1 MVFAYYPTCRHICIY
16 YILFFY
22 HKPNLQPILTSTSNP
37 VHKVVL
43 LRCGLCHQALLRKR
57 LTGATSLGS
66 DIAETLT
73 KTWQVMF
80 FHIDDIHSHMAMGE
94 NPGKFSQN
102 RWDLLMF
109 IPPKYGGILPR
120 PISKWV
126 KMTEFWSNLARS
138 KCESVEINTG
148 SRIAHKFKKDPKIIK
163 DQTSLSPIKS

>member
-16 YILFFY
+16 YIVFFY
-22 HKPNLQPILTSTSNP
+22 HKPSLQPILTSTSNP

-94 NPGKFSQN
+94 NPGNSPKIAEICWCSSPQNMVGFYPAPSQN
-102 RWDLLMF
+102 E
-109 IPPKYGGILPR
+109 
-120 PISKWV
+120 SKWLSSDPTWPGPSV
-126 KMTEFWSNLARS
+126 KVWRSTLGRESHTNLKRTQKSS
-138 KCESVEINTG
+138 K
-148 SRIAHKFKKDPKIIK
+148 IK
-163 DQTSLSPIKS
+163 HH